1 MVNLITI
8 INWLKPKKKATEKEV
23 AAANMLMN
31 HILNAELAPTARNG
45 KRNN

>member
-31 HILNAELAPTARNG
+31 HILNAELAPTAKNS